1 MTSFCC
7 EDMEKSINETESLF
21 YSDAF
26 DEYGIFLPEDSS
38 SYLVIKFCPWCGK
51 PLPPSKREEWFE
63 ELEEMGFENPLL
75 DENIPIEYKSAKWRR
90 KA

>member
-1 MTSFCC
+1 
-7 EDMEKSINETESLF
+7 MEQSINETKSLF
-21 YSDAF
+21 YSDVF

-63 ELEEMGFENPLL
+63 ALEKIGFENPLL
-75 DENIPIEYKSAKWRR
+75 DENIPIEYKSSKWRR